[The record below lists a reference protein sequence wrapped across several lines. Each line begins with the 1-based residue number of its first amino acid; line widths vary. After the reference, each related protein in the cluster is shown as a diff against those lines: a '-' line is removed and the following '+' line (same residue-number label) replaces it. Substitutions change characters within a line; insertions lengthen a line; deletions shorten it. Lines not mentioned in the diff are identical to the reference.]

1 MTATLCTLAYLGPG
15 GLLGSIG
22 AFFALLGAL
31 VLAVFGFLWYPL
43 KRLFAALRK
52 SKGAPAAPAEPAE
65 DRRA

>member
-22 AFFALLGAL
+22 AFLALLGAL
-31 VLAVFGFLWYPL
+31 VLAFFGLLWYPL

-52 SKGAPAAPAEPAE
+52 PKGAPAESVE